1 MFRLRATDMT
11 RIISG
16 TLVTVVVGFSI
27 SFAYLLYQLIGELDT
42 ATNLFGSAG
51 TFMYFSVEAVFLA
64 LILFGAFA
72 VVRKKN

>member
-1 MFRLRATDMT
+1 MT

-16 TLVTVVVGFSI
+16 TLVTVVVGFSVAF
-27 SFAYLLYQLIGELDT
+27 SYLLYQLIGELDT
-42 ATNLFGSAG
+42 TTSIFGSAG
-51 TFMYFSVEAVFLA
+51 TFMYFGVEVVFLA

>member
-16 TLVTVVVGFSI
+16 TLVTVVVGFSVAF
-27 SFAYLLYQLIGELDT
+27 SYLLYQLIGELST
-42 ATNLFGSAG
+42 ATSIFGNAG
-51 TFMYFSVEAVFLA
+51 TVMYFSVEAVFLA

>member
-1 MFRLRATDMT
+1 MT

-16 TLVTVVVGFSI
+16 TLVTVVVGFSVA
-27 SFAYLLYQLIGELDT
+27 FAYLLYQLVGELDT

-51 TFMYFSVEAVFLA
+51 TFMYFSVEVVFLA
-64 LILFGAFA
+64 LVLFGAFA